1 MISDNRPVW
10 WFACLPSMP
19 FPERGELLKATLGG
33 FLGISTCSLMVGL
46 VSNLGLQS
54 LFLVAPL
61 GATAVLVFAVPNSPL
76 AQPWP
81 AVMGN
86 TLAAICGVIA
96 VTLASPQVAPVLA
109 VTLAFAAML
118 IGRAL
123 HPPGGAVAL
132 LLGLS
137 PNLVRETGIL
147 GTCLNISLMTFALV
161 AAGVLFHRFS
171 GRRYPFRTSLSQA
184 APTPPQR
191 LGLDK
196 DELTELLAKFHQ
208 TTNLGAVDLARLL
221 AAAEEE
227 IIHHTFQDQTCGD
240 AISND
245 IPTVSAKSGLREMV
259 RQFRLSDHV
268 VLAVTDI
275 QGKFLGF
282 VWHKE
287 VLSELAK
294 LTKPRLLSFQV
305 RATDILRQSG
315 FTLDSS
321 VPLGEAITLLV
332 QSEQEFLPVA
342 ENGEFKGV
350 LTRSG
355 LLDLILFANRRKAVA

>member
-1 MISDNRPVW
+1 
-10 WFACLPSMP
+10 MP
-19 FPERGELLKATLGG
+19 FPERSELLMATLGG
-33 FLGISTCSLMVGL
+33 FLGIFSCALLAGL
-46 VSNLGLQS
+46 TSKLGLPS

-76 AQPWP
+76 AQPWS
-81 AVMGN
+81 AVLGN

-96 VTLASPQVAPVLA
+96 VTLASPQVAPVFA

-118 IGRAL
+118 LGRAL

-132 LLGLS
+132 LMGLS
-137 PNLVRETGIL
+137 PDLVYDNGIL
-147 GTCLNISLMTFALV
+147 GICLNISLMTLALA
-161 AAGVLFHRFS
+161 AAGVLFHKFS
-171 GRRYPFRTSLSQA
+171 GRRYPFRTTLSQV

-196 DELTELLAKFHQ
+196 DELTELLTKFHQ

-221 AAAEEE
+221 VAAEEE
-227 IIHHTFQDQTCGD
+227 MLHHTFEGQACGD
-240 AISND
+240 AASSD
-245 IPTVSAKSGLREMV
+245 IPVVSAKSGLREIV
-259 RQFRLSDHV
+259 RRFRLSDHA

-282 VWHKE
+282 IWHKD
-287 VLSELAK
+287 VLSEMEK
-294 LTKPRLLSFQV
+294 LTRPRLLSLQV
-305 RATDILRQSG
+305 RATDILRRPD
-315 FTLDSS
+315 FALDSG

-332 QSEQEFLPVA
+332 QTEREFLPVT
-342 ENGEFKGV
+342 ENGNFKGV

-355 LLDLILFANRRKAVA
+355 LLNLILFASKRKAAA